1 MTSTSTHCKN
11 CGAPLA
17 GNFCQ
22 NCGQST
28 HIHKITVKHLLHEFF
43 HALTHA
49 DKGFLFL
56 MKELITRPGY
66 VAQEYLEGKR
76 KKYFNP
82 LSFLV
87 IAAAIW
93 SLIVLKTGYFESMGS
108 METRGAYRLPK
119 EISWYFS
126 ESMRI
131 ILAYGKII
139 ILVITAPLLA
149 FLSWIFFRKQ
159 KNTYAE
165 NLVLNAFL
173 SGQINLVMVII
184 FIPAFLLFG
193 HSKMNNNI
201 YQIVFLVYMMIAYHQ
216 FFKNH
221 PAFTII
227 KTILILFLFIVFFWL
242 LIFGFVFIREQFR

>member
-11 CGAPLA
+11 CGAQLT

-22 NCGQST
+22 NCGQSAN
-28 HIHKITVKHLLHEFF
+28 IHKITFKHLFHEFF

-56 MKELITRPGY
+56 IKELVTRPGY
-66 VAQEYLEGKR
+66 VALEYLEGKR

-93 SLIVLKTGYFESMGS
+93 ALVVLKSGYFEAMGS
-108 METRGAYRLPK
+108 YNTRGSGGMPEEMAR
-119 EISWYFS
+119 YFS

-131 ILAYGKII
+131 ILAHGKII
-139 ILVITAPLLA
+139 TLIITAPVLA
-149 FLSWIFFRKQ
+149 FLSWIFFRKH
-159 KNTYAE
+159 KNTLAE
-165 NLVLNAFL
+165 NFVLSSFL
-173 SGQINLVMVII
+173 AGQINLGLVI
-184 FIPAFLLFG
+184 FFVPAFLLFG
-193 HSKMNNNI
+193 HAKMNNNI
-201 YQIVFLVYMMIAYHQ
+201 YQVVFLIYLMIAYQQ

-221 PAFTII
+221 IILTII
-227 KTILILFLFIVFFWL
+227 KSIVIFILFIVIFWL
-242 LIFGFVFIREQFR
+242 LIFGFVFIREQF

>member
-1 MTSTSTHCKN
+1 MTSASTHCKN
-11 CGAPLA
+11 CGAPLT

-28 HIHKITVKHLLHEFF
+28 HIHKITVRHLLHEFF

-56 MKELITRPGY
+56 MKALVTRPGY

-93 SLIVLKTGYFESMGS
+93 ALVVLKTGYFESMGS
-108 METRGAYRLPK
+108 AETRGATGMPK
-119 EISWYFS
+119 QIAFYFS

-131 ILAYGKII
+131 ILAHGKII
-139 ILVITAPLLA
+139 TLVITAPLLA
-149 FLSWIFFRKQ
+149 FLSWICFRKN

-173 SGQINLVMVII
+173 SAQINLVLVII

-193 HSKMNNNI
+193 HAKMNNNI
-201 YQIVFLVYMMIAYHQ
+201 YQTVFLIYLMVAYHQ
-216 FFKNH
+216 FFRDH
-221 PAFTII
+221 PVL
-227 KTILILFLFIVFFWL
+227 TILKSMLIFVLFIAFFWI
-242 LIFGFVFIREQFR
+242 LIFGFVFIRELF